1 MGRALGIDFGTKR
14 VGLALSD
21 RSNMIA
27 SPYKTLN
34 YVSEKDLITQL
45 ETIVTKNDIEI
56 LVLGL
61 PINMKGKDTAQTIK
75 VRNFKEI
82 LSALRIPIVYED
94 ERLSS
99 VSAINSLMLQN
110 VKTGHNKPEI
120 DKKEIKS
127 IIIFHNSSI
136 PSPYCIDLS
145 RAKNHKKL
153 KFSSSI

>member
-61 PINMKGKDTAQTIK
+61 PINMKGEDTAQTIK
-75 VRNFKEI
+75 VRDFKEI

-120 DKKEIKS
+120 DKTAAA
-127 IIIFHNSSI
+127 IILQQYLDKNS
-136 PSPYCIDLS
+136 
-145 RAKNHKKL
+145 N
-153 KFSSSI
+153 

>member
-61 PINMKGKDTAQTIK
+61 PINMKGEDTAQTIK
-75 VRNFKEI
+75 VRDFKEI

-120 DKKEIKS
+120 DKTAAEIILQQYLDK
-127 IIIFHNSSI
+127 NS
-136 PSPYCIDLS
+136 
-145 RAKNHKKL
+145 N
-153 KFSSSI
+153 

>member
-1 MGRALGIDFGTKR
+1 MGKALGIDFGTKR

-21 RSNMIA
+21 RSNIIA
-27 SPYKTLN
+27 SPYRTLN

-45 ETIVTKNDIEI
+45 DTVVSENNIEI

-61 PINMKGKDTAQTIK
+61 PINMKGEDTVQTKK

-82 LSALRIPIVYED
+82 LSTLQIPIVFED

-99 VSAINSLMLQN
+99 VSAINSLILQN

-120 DKKEIKS
+120 DKTAAA
-127 IIIFHNSSI
+127 IILQQYLDKNS
-136 PSPYCIDLS
+136 
-145 RAKNHKKL
+145 N
-153 KFSSSI
+153 

>member
-21 RSNMIA
+21 RSNIIA
-27 SPYKTLN
+27 SPYRTLN
-34 YVSEKDLITQL
+34 YVSEKDLVAQL
-45 ETIVTKNDIEI
+45 ETIVSENDIKI

-61 PINMKGKDTAQTIK
+61 PINMKGEDTVQTTK
-75 VRNFKEI
+75 VRNFKDI
-82 LSALRIPIVYED
+82 LSTLQIPIVYED

-120 DKKEIKS
+120 DKTAAA
-127 IIIFHNSSI
+127 IILQQYLDKNS
-136 PSPYCIDLS
+136 
-145 RAKNHKKL
+145 N
-153 KFSSSI
+153 

>member
-34 YVSEKDLITQL
+34 YLSEKDLITQL
-45 ETIVTKNDIEI
+45 EIIVTKNDIEI

-82 LSALRIPIVYED
+82 LSTLRIPIVYED

-120 DKKEIKS
+120 DKTAAA
-127 IIIFHNSSI
+127 IILQQYLDKNS
-136 PSPYCIDLS
+136 
-145 RAKNHKKL
+145 N
-153 KFSSSI
+153 

>member
-61 PINMKGKDTAQTIK
+61 PINMKGEDTAQTIK
-75 VRNFKEI
+75 VRDFKEI

-120 DKKEIKS
+120 DKTAAAIILQQYLDKKS
-127 IIIFHNSSI
+127 N
-136 PSPYCIDLS
+136 
-145 RAKNHKKL
+145 
-153 KFSSSI
+153 

>member
-61 PINMKGKDTAQTIK
+61 PINMKGEDTAQTIK
-75 VRNFKEI
+75 VRDFKEI

-120 DKKEIKS
+120 DKIAAA
-127 IIIFHNSSI
+127 IILQQYLDKNS
-136 PSPYCIDLS
+136 
-145 RAKNHKKL
+145 N
-153 KFSSSI
+153 

>member
-45 ETIVTKNDIEI
+45 ETIISKNDIEI

-61 PINMKGKDTAQTIK
+61 PINMKGEDTMQTTK

-82 LSALRIPIVYED
+82 LSTLQIPIVFED

-120 DKKEIKS
+120 DKTAAA
-127 IIIFHNSSI
+127 IILQQYLDKNS
-136 PSPYCIDLS
+136 
-145 RAKNHKKL
+145 N
-153 KFSSSI
+153 

>member
-1 MGRALGIDFGTKR
+1 MGKALGIDFGTKR

-21 RSNMIA
+21 RSNIIA
-27 SPYKTLN
+27 SPYRTLN

-45 ETIVTKNDIEI
+45 ETVISENDIEI

-61 PINMKGKDTAQTIK
+61 PINMKGEDTVQTKK

-82 LSALRIPIVYED
+82 LSTLQIPIVFED

-99 VSAINSLMLQN
+99 VSAINSLILQN

-120 DKKEIKS
+120 DKTAAA
-127 IIIFHNSSI
+127 IILQQYLDKNS
-136 PSPYCIDLS
+136 
-145 RAKNHKKL
+145 N
-153 KFSSSI
+153 

>member
-82 LSALRIPIVYED
+82 LSALQIPIVYED

-120 DKKEIKS
+120 DKTAAA
-127 IIIFHNSSI
+127 IILQQYLDKNS
-136 PSPYCIDLS
+136 
-145 RAKNHKKL
+145 N
-153 KFSSSI
+153 

>member
-34 YVSEKDLITQL
+34 YVSEKDLINQL

-61 PINMKGKDTAQTIK
+61 PINMKGEDTAQTIK
-75 VRNFKEI
+75 VRDFKEI

-110 VKTGHNKPEI
+110 VKTGHNKSEI
-120 DKKEIKS
+120 DKTAAA
-127 IIIFHNSSI
+127 IILQQYLDKNS
-136 PSPYCIDLS
+136 
-145 RAKNHKKL
+145 N
-153 KFSSSI
+153 

>member
-1 MGRALGIDFGTKR
+1 MGKALGIDFGTKR

-21 RSNMIA
+21 RSNIIA
-27 SPYKTLN
+27 SPYRTLN

-45 ETIVTKNDIEI
+45 ETVVSENDIEI

-61 PINMKGKDTAQTIK
+61 PINMKGEDTVQTKK

-82 LSALRIPIVYED
+82 LSTLQIPIVFED

-120 DKKEIKS
+120 DKTAAA
-127 IIIFHNSSI
+127 IILQQYLDKNS
-136 PSPYCIDLS
+136 
-145 RAKNHKKL
+145 N
-153 KFSSSI
+153 

>member
-21 RSNMIA
+21 RTNMIA

-34 YVSEKDLITQL
+34 YDSENDLVTQL
-45 ETIVTKNDIEI
+45 ETIISENDIEI

-82 LSALRIPIVYED
+82 LSTLRIPIVYED

-120 DKKEIKS
+120 DKTAAA
-127 IIIFHNSSI
+127 IILQQYLDKNS
-136 PSPYCIDLS
+136 
-145 RAKNHKKL
+145 N
-153 KFSSSI
+153 

>member
-1 MGRALGIDFGTKR
+1 MGKALGIDFGTKR

-61 PINMKGKDTAQTIK
+61 PINMKGEDTAQTIK
-75 VRNFKEI
+75 VRDFKEI

-99 VSAINSLMLQN
+99 VSAINSLTLQN

-120 DKKEIKS
+120 DKTAAA
-127 IIIFHNSSI
+127 IILQQ
-136 PSPYCIDLS
+136 YLD
-145 RAKNHKKL
+145 KNYN
-153 KFSSSI
+153 

>member
-21 RSNMIA
+21 RSNIIA
-27 SPYKTLN
+27 SPYRTLN

-45 ETIVTKNDIEI
+45 ETVVSENNIEI

-61 PINMKGKDTAQTIK
+61 PINMKGEDTVQTKK

-82 LSALRIPIVYED
+82 LSTLQIPIVFED

-99 VSAINSLMLQN
+99 VSAINSLILQN
-110 VKTGHNKPEI
+110 DKTGHNKPEI
-120 DKKEIKS
+120 DKTAAA
-127 IIIFHNSSI
+127 IILQQYLDKNS
-136 PSPYCIDLS
+136 
-145 RAKNHKKL
+145 N
-153 KFSSSI
+153 

>member
-45 ETIVTKNDIEI
+45 EIIVTKNDIEI

-61 PINMKGKDTAQTIK
+61 PIKLKGEDTMQTTK

-82 LSALRIPIVYED
+82 LSTLRRPIVFED

-110 VKTGHNKPEI
+110 VKTGHNKSEI
-120 DKKEIKS
+120 DKTAAA
-127 IIIFHNSSI
+127 IILQQYLDKNS
-136 PSPYCIDLS
+136 
-145 RAKNHKKL
+145 N
-153 KFSSSI
+153 

>member
-45 ETIVTKNDIEI
+45 EIIVTKNDIEI

-61 PINMKGKDTAQTIK
+61 PINMKGEDTAQTIK
-75 VRNFKEI
+75 VRDFKEI
-82 LSALRIPIVYED
+82 LSVLRIPIVYED

-120 DKKEIKS
+120 DKTAAA
-127 IIIFHNSSI
+127 IILQQYLDKNS
-136 PSPYCIDLS
+136 
-145 RAKNHKKL
+145 N
-153 KFSSSI
+153 

>member
-45 ETIVTKNDIEI
+45 EIIVTKNDIEI

-110 VKTGHNKPEI
+110 VKTGYNKPEI
-120 DKKEIKS
+120 DKTAAA
-127 IIIFHNSSI
+127 IILQQYLDKNS
-136 PSPYCIDLS
+136 
-145 RAKNHKKL
+145 N
-153 KFSSSI
+153 

>member
-21 RSNMIA
+21 RSNIIA
-27 SPYKTLN
+27 SPYRTLN

-45 ETIVTKNDIEI
+45 ETIISKNDIEI

-61 PINMKGKDTAQTIK
+61 PINMKGEDTAQTMK
-75 VRNFKEI
+75 VRNFKEM
-82 LSALRIPIVYED
+82 LSTLRIPIVYED

-120 DKKEIKS
+120 DKTAAA
-127 IIIFHNSSI
+127 IILQQYLDKNS
-136 PSPYCIDLS
+136 
-145 RAKNHKKL
+145 N
-153 KFSSSI
+153 

>member
-21 RSNMIA
+21 RSNIIA
-27 SPYKTLN
+27 SPYRTLN

-45 ETIVTKNDIEI
+45 ETIISKNDIEI

-61 PINMKGKDTAQTIK
+61 PINMKGEDTAQTMK

-82 LSALRIPIVYED
+82 LSTLRIPIVYED

-99 VSAINSLMLQN
+99 VSAINSLMFQN

-120 DKKEIKS
+120 DKTAAA
-127 IIIFHNSSI
+127 IILQQYLDKNS
-136 PSPYCIDLS
+136 
-145 RAKNHKKL
+145 N
-153 KFSSSI
+153 

>member
-45 ETIVTKNDIEI
+45 EIIVTKNDIEI

-61 PINMKGKDTAQTIK
+61 PINMKGEDTAQTMK

-82 LSALRIPIVYED
+82 LSTLRIPIVYED

-120 DKKEIKS
+120 DKTAAA
-127 IIIFHNSSI
+127 IILQQYLDKNS
-136 PSPYCIDLS
+136 
-145 RAKNHKKL
+145 N
-153 KFSSSI
+153 

>member
-34 YVSEKDLITQL
+34 YVSEKDLINQL

-61 PINMKGKDTAQTIK
+61 PINMKGEDTAQTIK
-75 VRNFKEI
+75 VRDFKEI

-120 DKKEIKS
+120 DKTAAA
-127 IIIFHNSSI
+127 IILQQYLDKNS
-136 PSPYCIDLS
+136 
-145 RAKNHKKL
+145 N
-153 KFSSSI
+153 

>member
-21 RSNMIA
+21 RSNIIA
-27 SPYKTLN
+27 SPYRTLN
-34 YVSEKDLITQL
+34 YVSEKDLIAQL
-45 ETIVTKNDIEI
+45 ETIISKNDIEI

-61 PINMKGKDTAQTIK
+61 PINMKGEDTAQTMK

-82 LSALRIPIVYED
+82 LSTLRIPIVYED

-120 DKKEIKS
+120 DKTAAA
-127 IIIFHNSSI
+127 IILQQYLDKNS
-136 PSPYCIDLS
+136 
-145 RAKNHKKL
+145 N
-153 KFSSSI
+153 